1 MGKSETAK
9 AFKRLGV
16 PVFDADSAVHRML
29 GKGGEAVEAVS
40 LSFPGVVDDGVI
52 DRRKL
57 GDRVFSDGK
66 ELKKLELILHPLVD
80 KARKRFLRS
89 AGVSRARVVIMDVPL
104 LFETGGGGGYDA
116 VVVVSAPHFVQR
128 SRALSRPGM
137 SAGRFD
143 SILQKQ
149 IPDRLK
155 RRRADFIIFSGI
167 GKRNAL
173 VSIRNILAAL
183 RLGLGQRKN
192 LSRTGRRRARSRT

>member
-1 MGKSETAK
+1 M
-9 AFKRLGV
+9 
-16 PVFDADSAVHRML
+16 
-29 GKGGEAVEAVS
+29 
-40 LSFPGVVDDGVI
+40 
-52 DRRKL
+52 
-57 GDRVFSDGK
+57 
-66 ELKKLELILHPLVD
+66 
-80 KARKRFLRS
+80 
-89 AGVSRARVVIMDVPL
+89 VIMDVPL

-116 VVVVSAPHFVQR
+116 VVVVCAPHFVER